1 MHNENMEE
9 IKSISMQ
16 NVTFSYK
23 GKKRYVFE
31 DFSVDIEP
39 NHITGI
45 IGRNG
50 QGKTTLMNLIA
61 GKFEPDEGII
71 EGTAK
76 RIVYVAGVMSYSEI
90 KLKKIIEE
98 YRLMYEKF
106 DEEFAHKLMELF
118 GLNKKAKIK
127 NLSKGQET
135 IFNFCCGMATRAD
148 ITILDEPV
156 SGVDAIS
163 RNKIYEIILRDYIE
177 HPRTILISSHML
189 GEMEKILSH
198 MIMIG
203 NNDVLFAGDIEELK
217 DSVYRVDG
225 ELANIE
231 KYCEEKKVLYKKNQ
245 TLGAMAVI
253 EGKLDKEESKKA
265 EELELAKS
273 KLSGEEI
280 YMYKTD
286 LKNTNQMEA
295 LWEKKN

>member
-9 IKSISMQ
+9 IKSISIQ

-71 EGTAK
+71 EIDGKNPATDIGTAK
-76 RIVYVAGVMSYSEI
+76 RIIYVAGVMSYSEI

-177 HPRTILISSHML
+177 HPRTILISSSFSL
-189 GEMEKILSH
+189 VKPP
-198 MIMIG
+198 
-203 NNDVLFAGDIEELK
+203 
-217 DSVYRVDG
+217 
-225 ELANIE
+225 
-231 KYCEEKKVLYKKNQ
+231 
-245 TLGAMAVI
+245 
-253 EGKLDKEESKKA
+253 
-265 EELELAKS
+265 
-273 KLSGEEI
+273 
-280 YMYKTD
+280 
-286 LKNTNQMEA
+286 
-295 LWEKKN
+295 

>member
-1 MHNENMEE
+1 
-9 IKSISMQ
+9 
-16 NVTFSYK
+16 
-23 GKKRYVFE
+23 
-31 DFSVDIEP
+31 
-39 NHITGI
+39 
-45 IGRNG
+45 
-50 QGKTTLMNLIA
+50 
-61 GKFEPDEGII
+61 
-71 EGTAK
+71 
-76 RIVYVAGVMSYSEI
+76 
-90 KLKKIIEE
+90 
-98 YRLMYEKF
+98 MYEKF

-253 EGKLDKEESKKA
+253 EGRLNKEEAEKA
-265 EELELAKS
+265 DELELATS

-286 LKNTNQMEA
+286 LKNANQMEA

>member
-71 EGTAK
+71 EIDGKNPATDIGTAK
-76 RIVYVAGVMSYSEI
+76 RIVYVAGVMIYSEM

-231 KYCEEKKVLYKKNQ
+231 KYCEE
-245 TLGAMAVI
+245 
-253 EGKLDKEESKKA
+253 
-265 EELELAKS
+265 
-273 KLSGEEI
+273 
-280 YMYKTD
+280 
-286 LKNTNQMEA
+286 
-295 LWEKKN
+295 

>member
-1 MHNENMEE
+1 
-9 IKSISMQ
+9 
-16 NVTFSYK
+16 
-23 GKKRYVFE
+23 
-31 DFSVDIEP
+31 
-39 NHITGI
+39 
-45 IGRNG
+45 
-50 QGKTTLMNLIA
+50 MNLIA

-71 EGTAK
+71 EIDGKNPATDIGTAK
-76 RIVYVAGVMSYSEI
+76 RIIYVAGVMSYSEI

-106 DEEFAHKLMELF
+106 DEEFAYKLMELF

-253 EGKLDKEESKKA
+253 EGRLNKEEAEKA
-265 EELELAKS
+265 DELELAIS

-286 LKNTNQMEA
+286 LKNANQMEA

>member
-9 IKSISMQ
+9 IKSISIQ

-71 EGTAK
+71 EIDGKNPVTDIGTAK
-76 RIVYVAGVMSYSEI
+76 RIVYVAGVMSYSEM

-225 ELANIE
+225 ELENIV
-231 KYCEEKKVLYKKNQ
+231 KKRKFYIRKIRHWELWQLSKADLTKRKQRKPMNWNLPQASFQGKKFICIRQ
-245 TLGAMAVI
+245 I
-253 EGKLDKEESKKA
+253 
-265 EELELAKS
+265 
-273 KLSGEEI
+273 
-280 YMYKTD
+280 
-286 LKNTNQMEA
+286 
-295 LWEKKN
+295 